1 MKKNNL
7 KVALVHDFL
16 VDFGGA
22 ERVFEV
28 FCEMFPEAPIY
39 TLLYDKDKM
48 KGRFEKRE
56 IHTSFLQK
64 FPRFLRNH
72 KKWLLPFL
80 PVAPETFDLRDFDL
94 VISSSGAWSKGII
107 TRLNTIHIAYIHSPM
122 RFVWDYNS
130 AKYLKENK
138 KSKFGFCVQPFLNY
152 LRIWDKQAADRPDY
166 IIANSKYTQKRIAKY
181 YRREAEVIYPPVQQP
196 LLPSGEGARRA
207 DEGSQD
213 EEEISDNSKN
223 SPQNNEPPSVSLR
236 HLPPKGGEE
245 NSSYFLIVSRLSPY
259 KRTDLAVKVFNKLNL
274 PLVVIGDGE
283 QKEYLQKIAKSNV
296 KILGWK
302 DDDEVARYLQ
312 EARAFVFPAVD
323 DFGLTMIEAI
333 SVGVPVVA
341 YREGGALEII
351 KEGENGEFFN
361 EQTAESLAGG
371 VGRFI
376 ENEKKYNKEIIKQSV
391 EKFSKEIFVEKLRG
405 IIGNIE
411 GL

>member
-7 KVALVHDFL
+7 KIALVHDFL

-72 KKWLLPFL
+72 KRWLLPFL

-181 YRREAEVIYPPVQQP
+181 YRRESEVVYPPTQNFQ
-196 LLPSGEGARRA
+196 SISNESINTRYQIQDAR
-207 DEGSQD
+207 
-213 EEEISDNSKN
+213 
-223 SPQNNEPPSVSLR
+223 
-236 HLPPKGGEE
+236 
-245 NSSYFLIVSRLSPY
+245 YFLIVSRLSPY
-259 KRTDLAVKVFNKLNL
+259 KRVDLAVKVFNKLNL

-323 DFGLTMIEAI
+323 DFGLTIIEAI

-361 EQTAESLAGG
+361 EQTAESLTGG